1 MVKTYTIESTDH
13 QARMSE
19 HEDGR
24 WVPKAALERIEA
36 ALVEL
41 ERPSVIRAAI
51 RAAGDPD
58 MEWWNKGWT
67 AAVKRL
73 RAAFDG
79 GGVK

>member
-1 MVKTYTIESTDH
+1 MIKSYTIESTDH

-24 WVPKAALERIEA
+24 WVPKTELDRIEA
-36 ALVEL
+36 VLVEL

-58 MEWWNKGWT
+58 MEWWHKGWT
-67 AAVKRL
+67 AAVKRMRTAL
-73 RAAFDG
+73 D

>member
-1 MVKTYTIESTDH
+1 MVKTYTIESTDP
-13 QARMSE
+13 QAHMSE

-24 WVPKAALERIEA
+24 WVSKAELERIEA
-36 ALVEL
+36 VLTEL

-67 AAVKRL
+67 AAVKRM

-79 GGVK
+79 EPK